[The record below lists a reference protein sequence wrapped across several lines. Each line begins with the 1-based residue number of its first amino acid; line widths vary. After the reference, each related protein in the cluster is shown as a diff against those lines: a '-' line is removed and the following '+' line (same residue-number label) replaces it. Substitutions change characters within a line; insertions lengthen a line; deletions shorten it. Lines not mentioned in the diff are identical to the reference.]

1 MSVFPDDIFAAD
13 PLAAV
18 IEEKTLQLKEGERRN
33 VSILFADLKGF
44 TEMSEKLDPEF
55 IQTIIDKIMSVF
67 TQVIKNYEGYVDK
80 CSGDEVMALFGAKMV
95 VGEYVSTQKLILVK

>member
-44 TEMSEKLDPEF
+44 TEMSEKLDPELVNGY
-55 IQTIIDKIMSVF
+55 MSAGTYPV
-67 TQVIKNYEGYVDK
+67 TWDANDLS
-80 CSGDEVMALFGAKMV
+80 SGIYFVKMEADEC
-95 VGEYVSTQKLILVK
+95 VGTQKLMLIK